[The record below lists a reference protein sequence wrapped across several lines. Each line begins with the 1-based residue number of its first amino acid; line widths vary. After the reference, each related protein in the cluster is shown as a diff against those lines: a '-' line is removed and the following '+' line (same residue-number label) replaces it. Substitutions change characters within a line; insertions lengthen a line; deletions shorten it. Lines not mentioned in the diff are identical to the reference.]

1 MNKNKPTKEIILK
14 LGEECHKIG
23 GYICKFCEEDRD
35 TESIGCEC
43 DCHPKSK
50 PTKEYVC
57 ENCGV
62 EVDSKGIE
70 IKNPTDPFMHNPI
83 LKEHKHKWVK
93 YFEKGG
99 QIGRGWI
106 YLCECGDT
114 KPFKPTKECKHK
126 NRFYGF
132 SLKELQNDMD
142 YQELENKALEEFDKD
157 YYRLEWHTP
166 EEIKDFLKSHLQLAY
181 KAGEEK
187 ERENR
192 WSGIS
197 PNVLENIL
205 NDTRKKAIDDY
216 NKRIKKWV
224 EKN

>member
-1 MNKNKPTKEIILK
+1 MKRCNDCGDIVIND
-14 LGEECHKIG
+14 HK
-23 GYICKFCEEDRD
+23 CPLNPEN
-35 TESIGCEC
+35 
-43 DCHPKSK
+43 K

-114 KPFKPTKECKHK
+114 KPFKPTKECKHEWVEESTNCLRCGK
-126 NRFYGF
+126 SRVTTTIN
-132 SLKELQNDMD
+132 NP
-142 YQELENKALEEFDKD
+142 YQELENK
-157 YYRLEWHTP
+157 
-166 EEIKDFLKSHLQLAY
+166 
-181 KAGEEK
+181 
-187 ERENR
+187 
-192 WSGIS
+192 
-197 PNVLENIL
+197 VLDAN
-205 NDTRKKAIDDY
+205 
-216 NKRIKKWV
+216 
-224 EKN
+224 